1 MRCEKEKGNGK
12 TYCGNGAFFLLSFLV
27 YHHKFSGA
35 ITSNDVCGSITK
47 RSLPNSGTKSIN
59 YQVKKAN
66 DVVDNEC
73 SDEYVRLLQMM
84 QDLM

>member
-1 MRCEKEKGNGK
+1 MRKKKVMEK
-12 TYCGNGAFFLLSFLV
+12 AIVVMV
-27 YHHKFSGA
+27 YHHQFSGA
-35 ITSNDVCGSITK
+35 TSNDVCGSITK
-47 RSLPNSGTKSIN
+47 NSLPNSGTKSIN

-73 SDEYVRLLQMM
+73 SDEYVRLFQMM